1 MKELKQQTK
10 ANPIWVDE
18 KGMEV
23 QFKRTSECERLKEK
37 EAFRIAKEAM
47 GLNKELTEFKERLK
61 GSVDKVVKVFMK
73 ENGIDI
79 IGKGKGNFTFFNFD
93 RSIKIEVN
101 NNDTI
106 VFDEMLIAG
115 AKAKLDV
122 FLSDNVSTTDEVIK
136 ALVMDAF
143 SSQKGKLDTK
153 KVLSLL
159 KYRSKVVNKVFI
171 EALDMVEKAMSIN
184 GSKTYYK
191 VALLQEDGSYEYVK
205 LDLSSI

>member
-37 EAFRIAKEAM
+37 EAFRIAKEAV
-47 GLNKELTEFKERLK
+47 GLNKELTEFKERLR

-191 VALLQEDGSYEYVK
+191 VALLQEDGSYEYIK

>member
-10 ANPIWVDE
+10 SNLMWVDE
-18 KGMEV
+18 KGNEV
-23 QFKRTSECERLKEK
+23 QYKRTSESERLKEK
-37 EAFRIAKEAM
+37 EAFGIAKEAIR
-47 GLNKELTEFKERLK
+47 LNKDLTEFKERLK
-61 GSVDKVVKVFMK
+61 GSVEKVVKVFMK
-73 ENGIDI
+73 ENELEV

-101 NNDTI
+101 NNDMI

-115 AKAKLDV
+115 AKQKLDV
-122 FLSDNVSTTDEVIK
+122 FLSDNVNTTDEVIK

-159 KYRSKVVNKVFI
+159 KYRSKVVNKIFI

-184 GSKTYYK
+184 GSRTYYK
-191 VALLQEDGSYEYVK
+191 VALLQEDGSYAYIK

>member
-79 IGKGKGNFTFFNFD
+79 IGKGKGNFTFFNFV
-93 RSIKIEVN
+93 SLVN
-101 NNDTI
+101 
-106 VFDEMLIAG
+106 F
-115 AKAKLDV
+115 
-122 FLSDNVSTTDEVIK
+122 
-136 ALVMDAF
+136 AF
-143 SSQKGKLDTK
+143 
-153 KVLSLL
+153 
-159 KYRSKVVNKVFI
+159 
-171 EALDMVEKAMSIN
+171 M
-184 GSKTYYK
+184 
-191 VALLQEDGSYEYVK
+191 
-205 LDLSSI
+205 